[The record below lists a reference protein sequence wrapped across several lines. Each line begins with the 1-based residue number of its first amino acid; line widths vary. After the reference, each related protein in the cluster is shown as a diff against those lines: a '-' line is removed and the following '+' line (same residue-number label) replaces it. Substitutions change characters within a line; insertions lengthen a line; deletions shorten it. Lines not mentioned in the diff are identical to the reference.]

1 MLARAGRRVGI
12 IDTDIQSPGIHVLF
26 SLDTSRV
33 RHCLNDFLHG
43 NCSIGEAAQDVT
55 DAAIGN
61 VPDNGERPRLFLIP
75 SSLDAADIGRILKEG
90 YEVTTLH
97 RGFQQAIREL
107 DLDFL
112 LIDTHP
118 GVNEETLLSIAV
130 SNTLLLV
137 LRPDQQDFQG
147 TSVTAELARRLD
159 VAQLLMIVNKVP
171 PGMDPIAL
179 RAKIAALYGADV
191 AGVLP
196 LNGEIASLASS
207 GIFVNRFPQH
217 PFTRELQRVADRL
230 LEEKATVDAAGGAA
244 Q

>member
-1 MLARAGRRVGI
+1 MLARSGQRVGI

-26 SLDTSRV
+26 SLDTGRI
-33 RHCLNDFLHG
+33 RHCLNDFLYG
-43 NCSIGEAAQDVT
+43 ACAIQDAAYDVT

-61 VPDNGERPRLFLIP
+61 AGPDGDRPRLFLIP
-75 SSLDAADIGRILKEG
+75 SSLDAADIGRVLKDG
-90 YEVTTLH
+90 YDVSTLH

-107 DLDFL
+107 NLDFL

-130 SNTLLLV
+130 SSVLLLV

-147 TSVTAELARRLD
+147 TSVTAELARRLE
-159 VAQLLMIVNKVP
+159 VARILMIVNKVP
-171 PGMDPIAL
+171 PGMDGAAL
-179 RAKIAALYGADV
+179 RAKVAALYQAEV

-207 GIFVNRFPQH
+207 GLFVNRFPQH

-230 LEEKATVDAAGGAA
+230 LAPTASDPAEGAGS
-244 Q
+244 